1 MFDKHDVTTK
11 KFDDILKRVSWVDN
25 LYAVWMS
32 GYRLQL
38 EAFRV
43 KLNSVAEMLNPA
55 MLALNPEKYAAKMEA
70 INTVYQNVKE
80 SREQF
85 RVPFKLMFNILSA
98 FSGLTES
105 NVFISDIPELF
116 TSKSI

>member
-25 LYAVWMS
+25 LYAEWMC

-38 EAFRV
+38 EAFRI

-55 MLALNPEKYAAKMEA
+55 MLELNPEKYAAKMEA

-80 SREQF
+80 SREQMQQM
-85 RVPFKLMFNILSA
+85 L
-98 FSGLTES
+98 
-105 NVFISDIPELF
+105 ELNQQEL
-116 TSKSI
+116 